1 MIKRD
6 NVNGK
11 YLWKKFKRLFK
22 YLVGWY
28 YWKTRFLT
36 YKITFETFS
45 LNVYYLSNLVLIIN
59 WKMCDLLKTIEDDE
73 EVENFSEDSDIE
85 IDVSLQL
92 VNVLID
98 GC

>member
-1 MIKRD
+1 
-6 NVNGK
+6 
-11 YLWKKFKRLFK
+11 
-22 YLVGWY
+22 
-28 YWKTRFLT
+28 
-36 YKITFETFS
+36 
-45 LNVYYLSNLVLIIN
+45 
-59 WKMCDLLKTIEDDE
+59 MCDLLKTIEDDE